1 MKLKDSDEDE
11 LSGDRLAV
19 KAEWLNTTCN
29 HALYAL
35 TDVFSQYFAVVSPL
49 LLNDLFAQLQ
59 WCIQQD
65 NEQLAR
71 SGISCL
77 ENLVLSN
84 GSKLNAE
91 SWDALCTC
99 LHDVFS
105 STTPALLTTWRPHN
119 KLHGGGTPVEP
130 SLMLEID
137 GDIGHPPPRHHSHR
151 PGQQQQETASVAEQ
165 QKLFSVLAVKCI
177 VQLEL
182 IQSIDNIVFYP
193 ATSKR
198 EDAENLAR
206 AQNNNVKA
214 GRSGSARTGGCT
226 AASPCTTS
234 TRCSTASS
242 RRTGSPAPSTRTAS
256 REPSSGRADSSGTRS
271 RTCSNKRR
279 RVCPVA
285 LELCSG

>member
-1 MKLKDSDEDE
+1 M
-11 LSGDRLAV
+11 
-19 KAEWLNTTCN
+19 
-29 HALYAL
+29 
-35 TDVFSQYFAVVSPL
+35 FSQYFAVVSPL

-99 LHDVFS
+99 LYAVFN

-119 KLHGGGTPVEP
+119 KLHGDAARHGGGNPVDP
-130 SLMLEID
+130 SLMLKID
-137 GDIGHPPPRHHSHR
+137 GDIGHPPPCHHSHR

-206 AQNNNVKA
+206 AQNNNVDSKGDKGGA
-214 GRSGSARTGGCT
+214 GRERH
-226 AASPCTTS
+226 
-234 TRCSTASS
+234 
-242 RRTGSPAPSTRTAS
+242 
-256 REPSSGRADSSGTRS
+256 
-271 RTCSNKRR
+271 
-279 RVCPVA
+279 
-285 LELCSG
+285 